1 VPASHA
7 SSRDSASSADKIETP
22 EKAHDGST
30 IVAEAGVP
38 GKEFEGRPHLPHLIH
53 EEAARAAEAGEALSV
68 YVCGPVTMQNDVRNA
83 VAAANL
89 GILRGGKGGG
99 AYLHTEHFS
108 WA

>member
-1 VPASHA
+1 
-7 SSRDSASSADKIETP
+7 
-22 EKAHDGST
+22 
-30 IVAEAGVP
+30 
-38 GKEFEGRPHLPHLIH
+38 
-53 EEAARAAEAGEALSV
+53 
-68 YVCGPVTMQNDVRNA
+68 VCGPVTMQNDVRNA